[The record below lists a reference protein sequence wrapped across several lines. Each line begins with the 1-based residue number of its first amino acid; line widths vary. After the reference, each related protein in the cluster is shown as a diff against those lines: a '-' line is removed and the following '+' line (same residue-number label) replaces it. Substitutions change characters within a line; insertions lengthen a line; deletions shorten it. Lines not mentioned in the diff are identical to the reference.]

1 LWTNIGNFLDHLG
14 RLPLWVDYQLSS
26 TAFGGKALAKLWVDT
41 FNTGNAPNGTPV
53 IHKGGL
59 NVLDM
64 IKPL

>member
-1 LWTNIGNFLDHLG
+1 LG

-26 TAFGGKALAKLWVDT
+26 TAFGGKALGKFWEDI
-41 FNTGNAPNGTPV
+41 FNTGNAPHGTPV

-64 IKPL
+64 SKPL